1 MALPDTVYTQIKVG
15 GVYVPYVVG
24 IQVKSKVNSSRT
36 ITLKVADE
44 EGLVQFRL
52 GSKIEVDVGIG
63 GNTWIN
69 FTGQIRMIVPGNPST
84 IIATDYIHNLRTS
97 EHIYK
102 RPQDHIFSDLYYAAK
117 DGCNISEIDTSRLT
131 VGSNIKATPDMPLWG
146 WQPRKKFLDSCV
158 SLMVEPINDD
168 DHPDNT
174 YLPWYYAIHYDN
186 VIDFFQPDALRGGP
200 SSIVT
205 LSENNHNIKNDSPV
219 SSISTDSLINSC
231 TVISSSDES
240 IYYTYEDTDSI
251 QKYGEVSKLIKW
263 DSIDRNVL
271 YEVARRNVER
281 FKKPTNSYSLEII
294 MNEWLPLGSLI
305 NIETKDKSEVL
316 PLVESTLTIDNGIT
330 TSLTVGEPRI
340 SFAKLTET
348 LLEEL

>member
-1 MALPDTVYTQIKVG
+1 MALPDTVYAQIKIGEVFA
-15 GVYVPYVVG
+15 PYVTS

-36 ITLKVADE
+36 VTLKVADD
-44 EGLVQFRL
+44 EGLTQFRL
-52 GSKIEVDVGIG
+52 GSKVEVDVGIG
-63 GNTWIN
+63 GNSWIN
-69 FTGQIRMIVPGNPST
+69 FTGQIRMIQPGNPST

-97 EHIYK
+97 ENIYK

-117 DGCNISEIDTSRLT
+117 DGCAITEIDTSRLT
-131 VGSNIKATPDMPLWG
+131 IGSNIIATPDMPLWG
-146 WQPRKKFLDSCV
+146 WQTRKKFLDSCI
-158 SLMVEPINDD
+158 SLMIEPVDDD
-168 DHPDNT
+168 DHPENT

-186 VIDFFQPDALRGGP
+186 EMDFFQPDHLRGNP

-205 LSENNHNIKNDSPV
+205 ISEQNFNLVNESLV

-231 TVISSSDES
+231 TVVSQRDET
-240 IYYTYEDTDSI
+240 IYYTYEDSDSI

-281 FKKPTNSYSLEII
+281 FKQPTVSYAVDVI

-305 NIETKDKSEVL
+305 ELDIGDKSEVL
-316 PLVESTLTIDNGIT
+316 PIVESSLTIDNGVT
-330 TSLTVGEPRI
+330 ASYTVGQPRI
-340 SFAKLTET
+340 SFANLTKL
-348 LLEEL
+348 LIEEL

>member
-1 MALPDTVYTQIKVG
+1 MALPDTVYAQIKIGEVFA
-15 GVYVPYVVG
+15 PYVTS

-36 ITLKVADE
+36 VTLKVADD
-44 EGLVQFRL
+44 EGLTQFRL
-52 GSKIEVDVGIG
+52 GSKVEVDVGIG
-63 GNTWIN
+63 GNSWIN
-69 FTGQIRMIVPGNPST
+69 FTGQIRMIQPGNPST

-97 EHIYK
+97 ENIYK

-117 DGCNISEIDTSRLT
+117 DGCSITEIDTSRLT
-131 VGSNIKATPDMPLWG
+131 IGSNIIATPDMPLWG
-146 WQPRKKFLDSCV
+146 WQTRKKFLDSCI
-158 SLMVEPINDD
+158 SLMIEPVDDD
-168 DHPDNT
+168 DHPENT

-186 VIDFFQPDALRGGP
+186 EMDFFQPDHLRGNP

-205 LSENNHNIKNDSPV
+205 ISEQNFNLVNESLV

-231 TVISSSDES
+231 TVVSQRDET
-240 IYYTYEDTDSI
+240 IYYTYEDSDSI

-281 FKKPTNSYSLEII
+281 FKQPTVSYAVDVI

-305 NIETKDKSEVL
+305 ELDIGDKSEVL
-316 PLVESTLTIDNGIT
+316 PIVESSLTIDNGLT
-330 TSLTVGEPRI
+330 ASYTVGQPRI
-340 SFAKLTET
+340 SFANLTKL
-348 LLEEL
+348 LIEEL